1 MFYMLLTIVCLCN
14 TANAKVDTTKPK
26 PKVQTT
32 VIEKLNE
39 MPKKFKVSERVK
51 YDKVPTRWE
60 RS

>member
-1 MFYMLLTIVCLCN
+1 MFYMLLTIACFCT
-14 TANAKVDTTKPK
+14 TASAKVATKKPK

-32 VIEKLNE
+32 VVEKLNE
-39 MPKKFKVSERVK
+39 IPKKFKVSERVK